1 MEDRLNMTR
10 LKEKY
15 DKEIAPRLKER
26 FKITNSQAIPRVRK
40 IVVNMGIGKA
50 IENKERLDA
59 AVIDLAAIVGQKP
72 VITKATKSIAGFKLR
87 EGMPIGVK
95 VTLRRDRMY
104 EFLDRLVSIALPR
117 IRDFR
122 GVSPDSFDG
131 HGNYSIGI
139 TEQSVFPEVNVDKM
153 QFVQGMDITFVI
165 SGNSD
170 EQSRELLREFGLP
183 FSK

>member
-40 IVVNMGIGKA
+40 IVLNMGIGKA